1 MFGNIKRMLA
11 DIQSEVNYTRSY
23 IGKDALDE
31 RVMDAMARVPRD
43 EFVPDKLKKEAF
55 NNGPLPIGY
64 NQTISQPYIVA
75 LMTDLLDIKPE
86 HRVLEIGTGCG
97 YQTAILSR
105 LCAEVYTMERIAEL
119 SHMAIEHFIKLKYK
133 NIETTIG
140 NGYDGWP
147 EHAPYDGIVVTA
159 SASHIPDALTE
170 QLKPGGN
177 LVIPIGL
184 EHMHQE
190 LLLVKKDLNSEITVD
205 SILPVAF
212 VPLIDDKMRH
222 QGNSTLH

>member
-1 MFGNIKRMLA
+1 
-11 DIQSEVNYTRSY
+11 
-23 IGKDALDE
+23 
-31 RVMDAMARVPRD
+31 
-43 EFVPDKLKKEAF
+43 
-55 NNGPLPIGY
+55 
-64 NQTISQPYIVA
+64 
-75 LMTDLLDIKPE
+75 
-86 HRVLEIGTGCG
+86 
-97 YQTAILSR
+97 
-105 LCAEVYTMERIAEL
+105 
-119 SHMAIEHFIKLKYK
+119 

-170 QLKPGGN
+170 QLKPGGH